1 MRIYTDASFD
11 IKGHIA
17 GIGIVIKDGLKERT
31 HSNWVKARTVNSAEL
46 IAIYIG
52 GILSEQRG
60 NVYTDSQTAIS
71 YIKNDIKEKPRN
83 KEQYLNHLECKYWA
97 CKIRK
102 LGVDVEKIKA
112 HERTFQTHSI
122 GNRMADLMANN
133 GRAKFYER

>member
-11 IKGHIA
+11 IKKQIA

-31 HSNWVKARTVNSAEL
+31 HSNWVKARTINAAEL
-46 IAIYIG
+46 IAIYVG
-52 GILSEQRG
+52 GIFLDKAG
-60 NVYTDSQTAIS
+60 DIYTDSQTAIS
-71 YIKNDIKEKPRN
+71 YIKKEIQDKPRN
-83 KEQYLNHLECKYWA
+83 REQYLNHLECKYWA

-102 LGVDVEKIKA
+102 LGVSVQKIKA